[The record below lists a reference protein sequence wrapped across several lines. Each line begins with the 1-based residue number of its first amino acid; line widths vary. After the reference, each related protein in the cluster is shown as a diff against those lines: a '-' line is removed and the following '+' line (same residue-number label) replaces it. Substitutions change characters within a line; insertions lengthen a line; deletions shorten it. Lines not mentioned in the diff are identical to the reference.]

1 MTNKKTRFLVEGA
14 TVAAIYAAMT
24 LAIYPLSYGA
34 LQLRFSEAMT
44 VLPVF
49 TPAAIPGLTI
59 GCIVA
64 NLAGPMSWI
73 DAVFGGIA
81 TLLAA
86 LSSYFTRN
94 IRIKNAPL
102 LSLAF
107 PVIFNAII
115 IGLEI
120 NLFFLP
126 EGEVFTFMGFLIS
139 ALWVG
144 LGEAVVCFLLGTPL
158 ALALDKSRIFKKG
171 VIR

>member
-1 MTNKKTRFLVEGA
+1 MTNKKTRLLVESA
-14 TVAAIYAAMT
+14 IIAAIYAALT
-24 LAIYPLSYGA
+24 LTIYPLSYGA
-34 LQLRFSEAMT
+34 IQFRFSEAMT

-59 GCIVA
+59 GCVIA

-73 DAVFGGIA
+73 DAIFGALA
-81 TLLAA
+81 TFLAA
-86 LSSYFTRN
+86 ICTYFTRN
-94 IRIKNAPL
+94 IRFKNMPL
-102 LSLAF
+102 LSLVF
-107 PVIFNAII
+107 PVIFNAAI

-126 EGEVFTFMGFLIS
+126 SGETFTFTGFLIS

-158 ALALDKSRIFKKG
+158 ALALDKSRIFKNG

>member
-1 MTNKKTRFLVEGA
+1 MTNKKTRFLVEGG
-14 TVAAIYAAMT
+14 TIAAIYAALT

-34 LQLRFSEAMT
+34 LQLRFSEALT

-49 TPAAIPGLTI
+49 TPAAIPGLTV
-59 GCIVA
+59 GCIIA

-73 DAVFGGIA
+73 DAIFGALA
-81 TLLAA
+81 TFLAA
-86 LSSYFTRN
+86 VSSYLTRN
-94 IRIKNAPL
+94 IRFKNAPV
-102 LSLAF
+102 LSLFF

-158 ALALDKSRIFKKG
+158 ALALDKSKLFKKG

>member
-1 MTNKKTRFLVEGA
+1 MTNKKTRFLVESA
-14 TVAAIYAAMT
+14 IIAAIYAALT

-34 LQLRFSEAMT
+34 VQFRFSEALT

-49 TPAAIPGLTI
+49 TPAAIPGLAV
-59 GCIVA
+59 GCLIA

-73 DAVFGGIA
+73 DAIFGTLA
-81 TLLAA
+81 TVLAA
-86 LSSYFTRN
+86 MCTYFTRN
-94 IRIKNAPL
+94 IKFKSMPL
-102 LSLAF
+102 LSLVF
-107 PVIFNAII
+107 PVIFNALI

-126 EGEVFTFMGFLIS
+126 SGEAFTFAGFLIS

-144 LGEAVVCFLLGTPL
+144 VGEAVVCFLLGTPL
-158 ALALDKSRIFKKG
+158 AVALDKSRLFKKG

>member
-1 MTNKKTRFLVEGA
+1 MTSKKTRFLVESA
-14 TVAAIYAAMT
+14 IIAAIYAALT

-34 LQLRFSEAMT
+34 VQFRFSEAMT

-59 GCIVA
+59 GCIIA

-73 DAVFGGIA
+73 DAIFGTA
-81 TLLAA
+81 ASLLAA
-86 LSSYFTRN
+86 ICTYLTRN
-94 IRIKNAPL
+94 IRFKNMPL
-102 LSLAF
+102 LSLVF
-107 PVIFNAII
+107 PVIFNAVI

-120 NLFFLP
+120 NIFFLP
-126 EGEVFTFMGFLIS
+126 ADETFTFTGFLIS

-144 LGEAVVCFLLGTPL
+144 LGEAVVCYLLGNPL
-158 ALALDKSRIFKKG
+158 ALALDKSRIFKNG